1 MAVGNSG
8 NQFKNAPIAGEMM
21 AGLITECEAGRDHDL
36 DPVTFHL
43 RYTDRTVSLGFYS
56 RRREINRDSSFSLL
70 G

>member
-1 MAVGNSG
+1 
-8 NQFKNAPIAGEMM
+8 M
-21 AGLITECEAGRDHDL
+21 AGLITECEVGRDHDL

-56 RRREINRDSSFSLL
+56 RRREINRDSSFSVL